1 MTPAPFIA
9 STGAWKRMNSAP
21 KQPSAPQPEPEPPS
35 ELDHLRS
42 QVLVMSARIL
52 DMGDEIERIR
62 KKMVIHFCIL
72 LTLAI
77 LLHLS
82 R

>member
-1 MTPAPFIA
+1 
-9 STGAWKRMNSAP
+9 
-21 KQPSAPQPEPEPPS
+21 
-35 ELDHLRS
+35 
-42 QVLVMSARIL
+42 MSARIL

-72 LTLAI
+72 LALAI